1 MVNATLQI
9 EKFGKNG
16 EKTGWTYVFI
26 DAKLA
31 NKLNTG
37 VRKSFRVK
45 GKIDAVSVS
54 QLALIPMGEGDFI
67 IPLNAEL
74 RRKLK
79 KVKGEKVKL
88 SVEVDCD
95 EFVLSSDFME
105 CLKEEKESYKFFGT
119 LTPGHQKY
127 FSKWIDSAKTV
138 ETKSK
143 RIAQALEGLKLKMGY
158 PEMIRYFK
166 AKKNA

>member
-1 MVNATLQI
+1 M
-9 EKFGKNG
+9 
-16 EKTGWTYVFI
+16 TYVFV
-26 DAKLA
+26 DAKMA
-31 NKLNTG
+31 HKLNPG
-37 VRKSFRVK
+37 VKRSYRVK

-88 SVEVDCD
+88 SFELDSS
-95 EFVLSSDFME
+95 EFMLSSDFME
-105 CLKEEKESYKFFGT
+105 CLKEEPKSHEFFGS
-119 LTPGHQKY
+119 LTHGHQNY
-127 FSKWIDSAKTV
+127 FSKWIDSAKTI

-143 RIAQALEGLKLKMGY
+143 RIAQAMEGLKLKMGY
-158 PEMIRYFK
+158 PEMIRYHK
-166 AKKNA
+166 AIKTI